1 MRKSKPK
8 YKKIIE
14 AATVVIA
21 ENGFQQAH
29 VSKIAKRAG
38 VADGTVYLYFKNKED
53 ILLSLFEDKITEFLE
68 EMSPDI
74 DRATKATDKLR
85 VFVEGHFSRFSN
97 NPHFAMVTQLE
108 LRHSDKEV
116 RRTINKI
123 LKDYLSM
130 IDKILKL
137 GIENGEFDPQLDV
150 KVTRRMVFG
159 VVDDLMT
166 NWVMNDQNYDIMELT
181 DSVYQFVSR
190 GCGVVQ
196 KV

>member
-1 MRKSKPK
+1 
-8 YKKIIE
+8 
-14 AATVVIA
+14 
-21 ENGFQQAH
+21 
-29 VSKIAKRAG
+29 
-38 VADGTVYLYFKNKED
+38 
-53 ILLSLFEDKITEFLE
+53 
-68 EMSPDI
+68 
-74 DRATKATDKLR
+74 
-85 VFVEGHFSRFSN
+85 
-97 NPHFAMVTQLE
+97 MVTQLE

-150 KVTRRMVFG
+150 KVTCRMVFG